1 MAEFAGRDCVMS
13 IGGEIIATLTT
24 KTLTINNSAM
34 DITSDGDAGIQ
45 RVLAKPGKKN
55 IDISADGFADD
66 ESTLMEFALGDSLID
81 AVELDYGTFTLS
93 GNFFQSSYSEGLPTA
108 EGATFSISL
117 MSSGVIAKTATP

>member
-81 AVELDYGTFTLS
+81 TVELDYGTFTLS